1 MCVLLS
7 NTCDLL
13 SQLWAVC
20 MLVSFCEYNV
30 EEAHNL
36 SKPTSRLS
44 HLCFYLTAT
53 FLWTEV
59 KQQQFERTN
68 VIPRGIVSRRPK
80 NVDAK
85 YNATC
90 VIASIFVRDPENKP
104 PPQERKTPLGCP
116 SAISTSSCFRC
127 SIYISPSL
135 AIGATHYPG
144 VIVIS
149 LNIVMLLLLF
159 TCYTC
164 LLFFMS
170 KCEWYLGKHC
180 HGANLFILEGRCL
193 NDTTAQFAPERDI
206 F

>member
-1 MCVLLS
+1 MFYYPTNTICVLS
-7 NTCDLL
+7 YEQC
-13 SQLWAVC
+13 VC
-20 MLVSFCEYNV
+20 WYLYASTTLRKHITY
-30 EEAHNL
+30 

-164 LLFFMS
+164 LLF
-170 KCEWYLGKHC
+170 L
-180 HGANLFILEGRCL
+180 
-193 NDTTAQFAPERDI
+193 
-206 F
+206 